1 MSDPRDFGPKRRHD
15 SDASTYLAWLA
26 AAAAGL
32 VIVVAMAWGI
42 GERPRTASRSTIETT
57 GQSTRQPAPP
67 APTQG
72 GAPTQGARVQD
83 APGDQPVR

>member
-1 MSDPRDFGPKRRHD
+1 MSDPRDLGPRRRRPD

-42 GERPRTASRSTIETT
+42 GERPRTAGKPNIETT
-57 GQSTRQPAPP
+57 GQSPRQPTAP
-67 APTQG
+67 APSAG
-72 GAPTQGARVQD
+72 GAATQGAPATSR
-83 APGDQPVR
+83 